1 MLLFLFHLP
10 PAGCGRILGCCDA
23 ALMVP
28 GKKHVV
34 DPRVSV
40 MASALST
47 CVVSTESVQSAAWSL
62 GTG

>member
-1 MLLFLFHLP
+1 MILVSFPLP
-10 PAGCGRILGCCDA
+10 AFGYGRRLGCCGA
-23 ALMVP
+23 ALWVTGM
-28 GKKHVV
+28 KDVV